1 MSVKNWIYTVIAL
14 WLHWVFIVWAGLE
27 FAPPIEQAVV
37 AFFVL
42 LFSFIFIIWL
52 RDVALR
58 NVEKHPWV
66 KPIFYPFGLTF
77 LVIDVTFNVNWSW
90 LFLLGDL
97 AGKRGED
104 LTFTA
109 HCKAIRKYIM
119 EKMAKGKQ
127 LTKLEKA
134 RMFLIEGLYGKI
146 MNMVDPG
153 HY

>member
-1 MSVKNWIYTVIAL
+1 MSIKNWIYTVIAI
-14 WLHWVFIVWAGLE
+14 WLHLVFILLAGLE
-27 FAPPIEQAVV
+27 FAPTIEQAVV

-52 RDVALR
+52 RDAALR

-90 LFLLGDL
+90 LFLLGDM

-109 HCKAIRKYIM
+109 HCKAIRQYIM
-119 EKMAKGKQ
+119 EKMANGKQ
-127 LTKLEKA
+127 LTMIEKA
-134 RMFLIEGLYGKI
+134 RMLLIEGFYGKI